1 VILTY
6 LAKKHGAFY
15 GAGEEEQQEVLR
27 WLFFDN
33 HKFTSY
39 FATYRFMKAFGAT
52 APDPAVMSWLRGRLD
67 NAFSIV
73 NKHLEHRPFMV
84 GISPTVADLSLCGY
98 LFYPVEESSYEVTV
112 RFPHINSWLS
122 RVQAIPGWADPY
134 EVLPGERIAP
144 KW

>member
-1 VILTY
+1 
-6 LAKKHGAFY
+6 
-15 GAGEEEQQEVLR
+15 
-27 WLFFDN
+27 
-33 HKFTSY
+33 
-39 FATYRFMKAFGAT
+39 MKAFGAT
-52 APDPAVMSWLRGRLD
+52 APDPAVMSWFRGRLD
-67 NAFSIV
+67 NAFTIV

-84 GISPTVADLSLCGY
+84 GPSPTVADLSLCGY
-98 LFYPVEESSYEVTV
+98 LFYPVEESGYEVAV